1 MDELAA
7 HLEDI
12 YLAARADGQSDSAA
26 RQHAQAALE
35 ASGLL
40 PLRREPRPDARRPYQ
55 GLANDVAVASKHRSL
70 AMLYA
75 LRMAFR
81 QLRLH
86 PAFSLV
92 TILVLGLGTG
102 AAAVVYTIVDTV
114 VLRALPY
121 EQPDRLV
128 KLWDTNLELGLAR
141 DPISPVTFMDYR
153 ALPSFEDAAAWW
165 RPDVNLVDPGL
176 EPMRVRTI
184 ETSSNLFR
192 VLGREPAGGPRLRP
206 REIAAPPL

>member
-1 MDELAA
+1 VTPSGWRRLVVRHAESTGVDLSPQTVDELAA

-12 YLAARADGQSDSAA
+12 YLSACADGQPDSAA
-26 RQHAQAALE
+26 RQQAQGALE
-35 ASGLL
+35 TSGLL
-40 PLRREPRPDARRPYQ
+40 PLRREPRPDLRRPRH
-55 GLANDVAVASKHRSL
+55 GLANDVAAASRHRSL

-102 AAAVVYTIVDTV
+102 AATVVHTIVDTV

-121 EQPDRLV
+121 EPLV
-128 KLWDTNLELGLAR
+128 SWSG
-141 DPISPVTFMDYR
+141 
-153 ALPSFEDAAAWW
+153 
-165 RPDVNLVDPGL
+165 
-176 EPMRVRTI
+176 
-184 ETSSNLFR
+184 
-192 VLGREPAGGPRLRP
+192 
-206 REIAAPPL
+206 